1 VATTAKTQKEFRIR
15 LVINSRRTR
24 EIVRRGGSRGR
35 GRGDKNKNQKGEYIL
50 GLGYIS
56 FYTLFIF

>member
-24 EIVRRGGSRGR
+24 EIVRRGGSK

>member
-1 VATTAKTQKEFRIR
+1 M
-15 LVINSRRTR
+15 RTR
-24 EIVRRGGSRGR
+24 EIVRRGGSR